1 MFAATRTSTARI
13 ASMGSRALSRR
24 SPSTSKNGGLAV
36 VQRRNMGGGGHWM
49 EVSQPHKIAGEV
61 CGFFT
66 WLWVFYRAKHDLPV
80 VLGLRHPWEHAEDP
94 WAVSDHVEGVEEL
107 QKEWEEFTVKSTN
120 PGEEDDDDEEE
131 DEDEDEGDEG
141 EGNDEEEDDE

>member
-1 MFAATRTSTARI
+1 
-13 ASMGSRALSRR
+13 
-24 SPSTSKNGGLAV
+24 
-36 VQRRNMGGGGHWM
+36 M